1 MEDKE
6 LYEFNEEET
15 CNAFCNE
22 EEYEVDTG
30 AFVAD
35 EVKLYLSEIGNISIL
50 TLEEE
55 QALAKEIER
64 GNEKA
69 KNELVKHNLRL
80 VVSIAKRY
88 RGCGLAFLD
97 LVQEGNLGLIKAVE
111 KYDLSKGYKFSTYA
125 TYWIRQF
132 IGRALTNQSRV
143 VRIPAN
149 IVELISKIKKTSGM
163 LSQQLGCTP
172 TEKQIADALNIELD
186 KVMTAIDMMQ
196 VSLSLDAP
204 AKDDEDSIGDFVADS
219 GQEKP
224 MDKYIKESNRQIIEN
239 VLSTLDKR
247 EAQVLRLR
255 FGFEGEGLTLE
266 EVGEHYNLSK
276 ERIRQIEL
284 KAFRKLRHPARL
296 KALKE
301 AF

>member
-55 QALAKEIER
+55 QALAKAIEQ
-64 GNEKA
+64 GSEKA
-69 KNELVKHNLRL
+69 KNKLVKHNLRL

-97 LVQEGNLGLIKAVE
+97 LVQEGNLGLIKAAE

-186 KVMTAIDMMQ
+186 KVMTAMDMMQ

-255 FGFEGEGLTLE
+255 FGFDGEGLTLE

>member
-1 MEDKE
+1 MP
-6 LYEFNEEET
+6 
-15 CNAFCNE
+15 
-22 EEYEVDTG
+22 
-30 AFVAD
+30 
-35 EVKLYLSEIGNISIL
+35 
-50 TLEEE
+50 
-55 QALAKEIER
+55 
-64 GNEKA
+64 
-69 KNELVKHNLRL
+69 
-80 VVSIAKRY
+80 
-88 RGCGLAFLD
+88 FLD
-97 LVQEGNLGLIKAVE
+97 LIQEGNMGLITAVD
-111 KYDLSKGYKFSTYA
+111 KFDYTKGLKFSTYA

-149 IVELISKIKKTSGM
+149 IVELISKIKKTSNA
-163 LSQQLGCTP
+163 LSQQLGHSP
-172 TEKQIADALNIELD
+172 TEKQIAETLGIEVE

-204 AKDDEDSIGDFVADS
+204 AKDEEDSMGDFIADDC
-219 GQEKP
+219 QEKP
-224 MDKYIKESNRQIIEN
+224 MEKYIKESNRQIIEN

-255 FGFEGEGLTLE
+255 FGFEGKGLTLE
-266 EVGEHYNLSK
+266 EVGEQYNLSK

-284 KAFRKLRHPARL
+284 RAFRKLRHPARL

>member
-15 CNAFCNE
+15 CDAFCND
-22 EEYEVDTG
+22 EEYEVDAG
-30 AFVAD
+30 AFVTD
-35 EVKLYLSEIGNISIL
+35 EVKLYLSEIGSISIL
-50 TLEEE
+50 TIKEE
-55 QALAKEIER
+55 QALANEIQK

-69 KNELVKHNLRL
+69 RDELIQHNLRL

-88 RGCGLAFLD
+88 KGCGLSFLD
-97 LVQEGNLGLIKAVE
+97 LIQEGNLGLIKAVE
-111 KYDLSKGYKFSTYA
+111 KYDVSKGYRFSTYA

-149 IVELISKIKKTSGM
+149 IVELISKIKKTSNA
-163 LSQQLGCTP
+163 LSQQLGHSP
-172 TEKQIADALNIELD
+172 TEKQIAETLDIEVE

-204 AKDDEDSIGDFVADS
+204 AKDEEDSMGDFIADDR
-219 GQEKP
+219 QEKP
-224 MDKYIKESNRQIIEN
+224 MEKYIKESNRQIIEN

-255 FGFEGEGLTLE
+255 FGLEGKGLTLE
-266 EVGEHYNLSK
+266 EVGEQYNLSK

-284 KAFRKLRHPARL
+284 RAFRKLRHPARL